1 MSLIVDASVAVKWF
15 LQEDG
20 SERARDLAG
29 DDDLRAPDLILAETF
44 NAIWKRW
51 KRGEATADQLS
62 AALPALTRTL
72 DLVPLT
78 HLAEAAARL
87 SQQHRHPIYDCVYLA
102 AALASGLPLV
112 TADERQFAMAR
123 QARVEARLL

>member
-1 MSLIVDASVAVKWF
+1 MSLIVDASIAVKWF
-15 LQEDG
+15 LQEEG

-29 DDDLRAPDLILAETF
+29 DDDLHAPDLILAETF

-51 KRGEATADQLS
+51 RRGEATADQLS
-62 AALPALTRTL
+62 AALPALSRTL
-72 DLVPLT
+72 DLIPLPD
-78 HLAEAAARL
+78 LVEAAAGL
-87 SQQHRHPIYDCVYLA
+87 SQQQRHSFYDCVYLA

-123 QARVEARLL
+123 QARVDARLL

>member
-1 MSLIVDASVAVKWF
+1 MSLIVDASIAVKWF
-15 LQEDG
+15 LQEEG

-29 DDDLRAPDLILAETF
+29 DDGLRAPDLILAETF

-51 KRGEATADQLS
+51 RRGEATADQLS

-72 DLVPLT
+72 DLVPLPD
-78 HLAEAAARL
+78 LVESAAKL
-87 SQQHRHPIYDCVYLA
+87 SQQLRHPIYDCAYLA

-123 QARVEARLL
+123 QARVDARLL

>member
-20 SERARDLAG
+20 SERARDLARE
-29 DDDLRAPDLILAETF
+29 DDLRAPDLILAETY
-44 NAIWKRW
+44 NAVWKRW
-51 KRGEATADQLS
+51 RRGEATADQLS
-62 AALPALTRTL
+62 SALPALKRAL
-72 DLVPLT
+72 DLLPLPD
-78 HLAEAAARL
+78 LVEAAARL
-87 SQQHRHPIYDCVYLA
+87 SQQRRHPICDCVYLA

-123 QARVEARLL
+123 QARVDARLL

>member
-1 MSLIVDASVAVKWF
+1 MSLIVDASVAVKWL
-15 LQEDG
+15 LQEEG

-51 KRGEATADQLS
+51 RRGEATADQLS
-62 AALPALTRTL
+62 AALPSLIRTL
-72 DLVPLT
+72 DLVPLPD
-78 HLAEAAARL
+78 LVEAAAKL
-87 SQQHRHPIYDCVYLA
+87 SQQLRHPIYDCVYLA

-123 QARVEARLL
+123 QARVNARLL